1 MTYPTPCARRAP
13 SLTEDLML
21 WLGPLS
27 PNLCILC
34 LKSQSPWRE
43 TVWEEN
49 MAGRGLFPACFA
61 AQSRAPCHI
70 SSFLGHREDLQSS
83 FCPGREVFFCPIPR
97 KEVRPH
103 AHFVREK
110 VCFPSR
116 TAAPSRPSVFGFL
129 IGSWRG
135 RRWQQLTRLPSPG
148 DGHCTALSALAVHVS
163 QSSRRAFLCGRHCF
177 PLIS

>member
-1 MTYPTPCARRAP
+1 MH
-13 SLTEDLML
+13 
-21 WLGPLS
+21 PLFKVS
-27 PNLCILC
+27 VSMERNSVGG
-34 LKSQSPWRE
+34 K
-43 TVWEEN
+43 
-49 MAGRGLFPACFA
+49 
-61 AQSRAPCHI
+61 H
-70 SSFLGHREDLQSS
+70 
-83 FCPGREVFFCPIPR
+83 GREGFVSRMLCCPEPGTLSHFVPSGAQGGLAVKLLSGSGGFFCPIPR

-135 RRWQQLTRLPSPG
+135 RRWQQLARLPSPG

-163 QSSRRAFLCGRHCF
+163 QSSHRAFLCGRHCF